1 MRQCDTCRSH
11 DPYHV
16 KHTYRQCRLTFV
28 YIDASIQM
36 LIKIQIY
43 NEFKLLQT
51 FHCVCECE
59 DGFCQYPN
67 GRKNVQNFK
76 ISRCDRCLSMSY
88 IKNSRSGYKCT
99 SSQGRPSPLEAMMHF
114 PLFRISPISLNFS
127 YSIEIFFNVIFSLK
141 MFSFFIRQNF

>member
-43 NEFKLLQT
+43 NEFKHSTVCVSVRTVSVNTQT
-51 FHCVCECE
+51 AV
-59 DGFCQYPN
+59 
-67 GRKNVQNFK
+67 K
-76 ISRCDRCLSMSY
+76 MS
-88 IKNSRSGYKCT
+88 KT
-99 SSQGRPSPLEAMMHF
+99 SKFLD
-114 PLFRISPISLNFS
+114 
-127 YSIEIFFNVIFSLK
+127 VIAVF
-141 MFSFFIRQNF
+141 Q

>member
-43 NEFKLLQT
+43 NEFKHSTVCVSVRTVSVNTQT
-51 FHCVCECE
+51 AV
-59 DGFCQYPN
+59 
-67 GRKNVQNFK
+67 KMSKTSK

-127 YSIEIFFNVIFSLK
+127 YSIEIFFSVIFSLK